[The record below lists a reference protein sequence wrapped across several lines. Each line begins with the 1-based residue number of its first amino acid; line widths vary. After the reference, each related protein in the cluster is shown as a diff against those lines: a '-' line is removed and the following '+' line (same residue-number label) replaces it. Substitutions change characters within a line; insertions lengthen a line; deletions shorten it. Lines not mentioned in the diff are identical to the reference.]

1 MNLNIIRNAFISL
14 DLKPPSDDQVCIYKS
29 GLIDSADLMQL
40 LLEIEMESG
49 KLLDLATL
57 MEDDISLARLQENLD
72 KV

>member
-1 MNLNIIRNAFISL
+1 MNQNIVHNAFISL
-14 DLKPPSDDQVCIYKS
+14 NLNPPSDDQVCIYKS

-49 KLLDLATL
+49 KRLDLATL
-57 MEDDISLARLQENLD
+57 MEDDISLSRLQEILD